1 MNPKHTALGDRSFTG
16 MIEHLSMYSHCSSL
30 SQQGTLSLGQKV
42 EDDDDEEEDEDEDEE
57 G

>member
-42 EDDDDEEEDEDEDEE
+42 EDDDDEEDEDEDEE